1 MQRSDV
7 IWRNARLLRW
17 IRWGWRIAAFL
28 APSAVGAQL
37 APDTPRLLSPHGS
50 GGLAVHFLRAGT
62 LPGDGDALLA
72 TWTMPR
78 LPDGLRF
85 RGGAGRG
92 ATGTDAMFGGV
103 DFQSPLLRATRDLPI
118 DLDWQ
123 TGAGLSVGD
132 YILLTVPVGLTGG
145 VSWTSGAVW
154 FAPYLTAGI
163 AADLPIGD
171 SAPDRGFDV
180 SPSLDIGF
188 NLSLDIERRFV
199 LRTAASLG
207 DRQAVSVGLAFGL
220 GRLAREP

>member
-1 MQRSDV
+1 MQRSGV
-7 IWRNARLLRW
+7 VWTSPRAVRWLR
-17 IRWGWRIAAFL
+17 RGWRIAAFMVP
-28 APSAVGAQL
+28 AAVGAQL

-50 GGLAVHFLRAGT
+50 GGLGIHLLRPET
-62 LPGDGDALLA
+62 LAGDGDALLA
-72 TWTMPR
+72 TWAMPG

-92 ATGTDAMFGGV
+92 ALGTTAVFGGV
-103 DFQSPLLRATRDLPI
+103 DFQSPLLRATRDLPF

-123 TGAGLSVGD
+123 TGAGVSVGD

-163 AADLPIGD
+163 AADLRIGD
-171 SAPDRGFDV
+171 TAPDREFDV
-180 SPSLDIGF
+180 SPSLDIGLD
-188 NLSLDIERRFV
+188 LSLDIERRFV

-207 DRQAVSVGLAFGL
+207 DRQAVSLGLAFGL
-220 GRLAREP
+220 GRLARQP